1 MIIFSYH
8 TKNYYICTHKN
19 KHSQNIH
26 INNNKNSNDKDRN
39 CKQDLREYWHLKEG
53 SSHSSGKSHGDCK
66 GKPAQER
73 AHLTAWLRQLHHQA
87 SCREDSSQHTEEY
100 YCNHPRTRLPQLQ
113 ACQGVRGEDEEQL
126 SIQRKNITI

>member
-39 CKQDLREYWHLKEG
+39 CKQDFREYWHLKEG
-53 SSHSSGKSHGDCK
+53 SSHCSGKSHGDCK
-66 GKPAQER
+66 GSLLKREHISLRGFGNFIIKRRAEKTARNIQKNTTVIIPAHDYPSFKPAKEFV
-73 AHLTAWLRQLHHQA
+73 
-87 SCREDSSQHTEEY
+87 EKM
-100 YCNHPRTRLPQLQ
+100 
-113 ACQGVRGEDEEQL
+113 
-126 SIQRKNITI
+126 KNN